1 MYIDFNNVL
10 YIILYYFYLLF
21 IYWIVISFNLIIEM
35 I

>member
-21 IYWIVISFNLIIEM
+21 IYWITISFNLIIEM